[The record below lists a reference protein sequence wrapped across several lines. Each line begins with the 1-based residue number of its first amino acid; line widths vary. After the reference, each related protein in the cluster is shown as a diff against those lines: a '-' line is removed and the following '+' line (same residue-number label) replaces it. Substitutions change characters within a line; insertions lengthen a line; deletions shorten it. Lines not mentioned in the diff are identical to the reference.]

1 MNGRQKEIL
10 QAQLNNEKQV
20 LKELQQVFKQA
31 IKDCSVNI
39 SQLST
44 RTDMENIQAIIYQ
57 QQYQNAIRAQLETAL
72 AQLQSGE
79 YATISDYL
87 TRCYQNG
94 YVGAIYDIAGQG
106 IPLIVPIDQNAVL
119 KALQIDSKLS
129 KSLYDRL
136 GEDVK
141 QLKTS
146 IRAEVSRGVSNGS
159 SWNEIGEK
167 ISLGMNSTIDMFG
180 FNKAK
185 NNSIRIART
194 EGHRI
199 QNQSAMDAQEAAKKK
214 GADVLKQWCAA
225 LDGNTRPA
233 HAQADG
239 QIKELDEYFIVGGE
253 KMKAPGIGGSAA
265 NVCNCRCA
273 LLQRARWAL
282 NDKELDTLKERA
294 EYFGL
299 DKSKDFEEYK
309 AKYLQLSEHVR
320 EDARNM
326 NDEEDYL
333 QSKKVYDKEVEHVRK
348 LEKENDN
355 LMRRYM
361 DAMDTPDADR
371 FEKLFN
377 KSYDELES
385 AKDILKDLRS
395 ILSGKEAKAVRHIEK
410 NLANITGIPL
420 NKVNMVGI
428 PYESAKT
435 IYESYNIVLGKYPE
449 LKGNLTEFNYIK
461 NSTKKSYAGCIT
473 MKGSI
478 SAYRVFSNYDNL
490 IKMYSEDV
498 EKGFHPI
505 GTDYR
510 SIIVH
515 ELGHALDGY
524 MTKKKLLGADYN
536 QYGTLH
542 SASQTAKNM
551 TLQFLGFN
559 RQEIIDELQKQGL
572 TRFEKRDIL
581 KQKEYEFISERV
593 SGYATGYDSK
603 GNKLTEYPE
612 REFFA
617 ECFAEYVMSDNPR
630 EAARIFGE
638 IIDKALGR

>member
-141 QLKTS
+141 KLKTS

-282 NDKELDTLKERA
+282 DGKELDTLKERA

-309 AKYLQLSEHVR
+309 AKYLEISEENVDSRHFKELTVEEFKEMKHSISKEERSIVYGRSHLSGYINSSNARKMNAMLRNGEILPDNYQEIADTLQRIINTHTLNDDIMVTR
-320 EDARNM
+320 FVKDDAL
-326 NDEEDYL
+326 EAITGV
-333 QSKKVYDKEVEHVRK
+333 KVPSCGLKTDKEQ
-348 LEKENDN
+348 
-355 LMRRYM
+355 YW
-361 DAMDTPDADR
+361 
-371 FEKLFN
+371 
-377 KSYDELES
+377 
-385 AKDILKDLRS
+385 
-395 ILSGKEAKAVRHIEK
+395 
-410 NLANITGIPL
+410 
-420 NKVNMVGI
+420 
-428 PYESAKT
+428 
-435 IYESYNIVLGKYPE
+435 
-449 LKGNLTEFNYIK
+449 
-461 NSTKKSYAGCIT
+461 
-473 MKGSI
+473 
-478 SAYRVFSNYDNL
+478 NL
-490 IKMYSEDV
+490 IADIPNNIKDGHMYI
-498 EKGFHPI
+498 EKGFLSTSGVVTENVMQEKGIRLDIKVPK
-505 GTDYR
+505 GTNCYVTTNNKE
-510 SIIVH
+510 S
-515 ELGHALDGY
+515 
-524 MTKKKLLGADYN
+524 
-536 QYGTLH
+536 
-542 SASQTAKNM
+542 
-551 TLQFLGFN
+551 
-559 RQEIIDELQKQGL
+559 EIIFGRNTKLKIVGSKIENNRTSNRKI
-572 TRFEKRDIL
+572 IL
-581 KQKEYEFISERV
+581 
-593 SGYATGYDSK
+593 
-603 GNKLTEYPE
+603 
-612 REFFA
+612 
-617 ECFAEYVMSDNPR
+617 EC
-630 EAARIFGE
+630 
-638 IIDKALGR
+638 IIEE

>member
-57 QQYQNAIRAQLETAL
+57 QQYQNAIRALLETAL

-141 QLKTS
+141 KLKTS

-282 NDKELDTLKERA
+282 DGKELDTLKERA

-309 AKYLQLSEHVR
+309 AKYLEISKEDIEKLKKEVHNISKGKNLVGEYQPTGNYDFAIEEIINKQGYDGTPQVVPYKQFKEAMNKSNFYAERTYSANTQEKLDEYREMLYNGKFYVDCSTGGAQYGQGMYCAACYDLNNKSSLGGIGWEMSHYQQIGISAGRNYSYTEGLTLQPGVKVLELPKGKKAEEYIAELYKYDYLKKYASAEQSEQV
-320 EDARNM
+320 EKYIKASKAVENLTY
-326 NDEEDYL
+326 EEDSSVIDDLYNKRAEATQGIEEL
-333 QSKKVYDKEVEHVRK
+333 IKLAFKAMEDTSDGKKYHGFKNPAVLASEMGYDAINAIGHGESG
-348 LEKENDN
+348 
-355 LMRRYM
+355 
-361 DAMDTPDADR
+361 
-371 FEKLFN
+371 
-377 KSYDELES
+377 SYTV
-385 AKDILKDLRS
+385 ILNR
-395 ILSGKEAKAVRHIEK
+395 
-410 NLANITGIPL
+410 T
-420 NKVNMVGI
+420 KVIFCEG
-428 PYESAKT
+428 
-435 IYESYNIVLGKYPE
+435 
-449 LKGNLTEFNYIK
+449 
-461 NSTKKSYAGCIT
+461 
-473 MKGSI
+473 GSI
-478 SAYRVFSNYDNL
+478 
-490 IKMYSEDV
+490 
-498 EKGFHPI
+498 
-505 GTDYR
+505 
-510 SIIVH
+510 
-515 ELGHALDGY
+515 
-524 MTKKKLLGADYN
+524 
-536 QYGTLH
+536 YG
-542 SASQTAKNM
+542 N
-551 TLQFLGFN
+551 
-559 RQEIIDELQKQGL
+559 
-572 TRFEKRDIL
+572 
-581 KQKEYEFISERV
+581 
-593 SGYATGYDSK
+593 
-603 GNKLTEYPE
+603 
-612 REFFA
+612 
-617 ECFAEYVMSDNPR
+617 
-630 EAARIFGE
+630 
-638 IIDKALGR
+638 

>member
-1 MNGRQKEIL
+1 MNSRQKEIL

-94 YVGAIYDIAGQG
+94 YVGAIYDISGQG

-141 QLKTS
+141 KLNTS

-309 AKYLQLSEHVR
+309 AKYLGISE
-320 EDARNM
+320 
-326 NDEEDYL
+326 EE
-333 QSKKVYDKEVEHVRK
+333 KK
-348 LEKENDN
+348 LEKDSNSSKIKRGQ
-355 LMRRYM
+355 L
-361 DAMDTPDADR
+361 DTGYNGKIPDDKLDEYNKKA
-371 FEKLFN
+371 FEQIKLDTGYSEKEATDFHN
-377 KSYDELES
+377 SLLQYFGGDYEAILLGETES
-385 AKDILKDLRS
+385 AQIIKTGIAKMPAYDGSIYRGMTFSNKDIKQFADLRKGD
-395 ILSGKEAKAVRHIEK
+395 ILPRKGIIESWTSNERAAISFGGAREYERSTVILECIDNQTGVGVQHISKYGNREAEVLSSADYEVIEVVIENKYEYLSKHKELLYFPDDLEEEGKAMKENIVCRIRVKEK
-410 NLANITGIPL
+410 N
-420 NKVNMVGI
+420 
-428 PYESAKT
+428 
-435 IYESYNIVLGKYPE
+435 
-449 LKGNLTEFNYIK
+449 
-461 NSTKKSYAGCIT
+461 
-473 MKGSI
+473 
-478 SAYRVFSNYDNL
+478 
-490 IKMYSEDV
+490 
-498 EKGFHPI
+498 
-505 GTDYR
+505 
-510 SIIVH
+510 
-515 ELGHALDGY
+515 
-524 MTKKKLLGADYN
+524 
-536 QYGTLH
+536 
-542 SASQTAKNM
+542 
-551 TLQFLGFN
+551 
-559 RQEIIDELQKQGL
+559 
-572 TRFEKRDIL
+572 
-581 KQKEYEFISERV
+581 
-593 SGYATGYDSK
+593 
-603 GNKLTEYPE
+603 
-612 REFFA
+612 
-617 ECFAEYVMSDNPR
+617 
-630 EAARIFGE
+630 
-638 IIDKALGR
+638 